1 MTMNLLRLSLHRLTP
16 LLLLVIAAAC
26 APRGATYP
34 PGTLPAPVAPPPGA
48 NPKAGTAPATPSRAT
63 DLPIRAIAVAPPP
76 ADAALAGF
84 VRSCPALLA
93 RDDRSGLT
101 LAGDWAAACAAARSA
116 VDSAAFFAANFTAVA
131 VGDAQAGFSTG
142 YYEPEIAGAR
152 SHLPGYDVPLYRRP
166 ADLIEI
172 DLGNFAAD
180 LKGRKLRGRIDGKSV
195 VPYPDRAAIM
205 AGALTGR
212 GLELA
217 WAADAYE
224 AFFLEIQ
231 GSGRLRL
238 PDGGIMRV
246 GYASQNGRDYV
257 AIGRVLLDRGA
268 LQKGQ
273 VSMDSI
279 LAWLRSHPAEAPALL
294 AANPSV
300 VFFRELTDARADD
313 GPIGAMGVGVTPRVS
328 VAADPAYIPLGA
340 PLLVETTLGGQP
352 FSAVLVAQDTG
363 GAIKGANRI
372 DLFLG
377 AGTEARALAGAQAA
391 RAQVLVLLPNA
402 AAARLAARHAP
413 GAATAAPQ
421 SPGAR

>member
-1 MTMNLLRLSLHRLTP
+1 MTIVPPFLTMHRLVP
-16 LLLLVIAAAC
+16 LMMLALVAAC
-26 APRGATYP
+26 APRGGASP
-34 PGTLPAPVAPPPGA
+34 PDTLPAPVARPQGA
-48 NPKAGTAPATPSRAT
+48 TPKAVVTGAGPSRAV
-63 DLPIRAIAVAPPP
+63 DLPIRAVPFALPVAP
-76 ADAALAGF
+76 DAALAGF
-84 VRSCPALLA
+84 VRSCSALLT
-93 RDDRSGLT
+93 REDRSGLT
-101 LAGDWAAACAAARSA
+101 LAGDWAAACAAARTA
-116 VDSAAFFAANFTAVA
+116 RDSAGFFAANFTMVS
-131 VGDAQAGFSTG
+131 VGDAEAGFSTG
-142 YYEPEIAGAR
+142 YYEPEISGAR
-152 SHLPGYDVPLYRRP
+152 SHLPGFDVPLYRRP

-180 LKGRKLRGRIDGKSV
+180 LKGRKLRGRIDGKTV

-205 AGALTGR
+205 AGALAGR

-217 WAADAYE
+217 WAADPYE

-238 PDGGIMRV
+238 PDGGIMRI

-257 AIGRVLLDRGA
+257 AIGRVLLGRGA

-279 LAWLRSHPAEAPALL
+279 LAWLRSHPVEAPALL

-300 VFFRELTDARADD
+300 VFFRELNGARADD
-313 GPIGAMGVGVTPRVS
+313 GPIGAMGVAVTPRVS

-352 FSAVLVAQDTG
+352 LSAVLVAQDTG

-377 AGTEARALAGAQAA
+377 AGPEARALAGTQAA
-391 RAQVLVLLPNA
+391 RARVLLLLPNV
-402 AAARLAARHAP
+402 AAARLADRQ
-413 GAATAAPQ
+413 AAAAPPT
-421 SPGAR
+421 PGVR